1 MIPINTTKKTPRNP
15 SKICGKQPLKILKYM
30 VCLSKSQRESVKKN
44 ISFNIPAIIVYA
56 YAISSTSSD
65 QDAQYIT
72 QRSRPTIFNH
82 GLSRLEFLKTFV
94 NDFKTL
100 PFSTMYRFDE
110 TKEQLDT
117 LNTLTQEY
125 IERRAPLTKVKFTRP
140 PVSWMKGLDITALK
154 QKYIRQKFQ
163 TTFLSSN
170 KNYNNDLSGI
180 KTKQCQL
187 KYQFTGVNLN
197 RSFSITTKKVTKK
210 LRKCQIN

>member
-1 MIPINTTKKTPRNP
+1 
-15 SKICGKQPLKILKYM
+15 M

-187 KYQFTGVNLN
+187 KHQFTGVNLN

-210 LRKCQIN
+210 LRKCQIS